1 MAVYWRVKKML
12 GGSVTALLGLTS
24 GGEAK
29 RGCVTHRESL
39 AALEVDGLAAA
50 RERGGERGLD
60 GVEAGE

>member
-1 MAVYWRVKKML
+1 L
-12 GGSVTALLGLTS
+12 
-24 GGEAK
+24 K
-29 RGCVTHRESL
+29 RGLGRPQVGETRESL

>member
-1 MAVYWRVKKML
+1 ML